1 MKEENEQ
8 VKEKKQPH
16 KIGKTFALH
25 ELKYAYRRI
34 LNSFGE
40 KIKIIHPDVITL
52 MAFFVTLAAGILYG
66 KSGEMPVFLIIGI
79 VLIIVRMT
87 FDTLDGL
94 IALKRNRTSMIGKL
108 VNALPDRYA
117 DMFILVGIAFSSL
130 CNTKIGMIASIT
142 VLLVSY
148 SGMLGKAIGVSWQ
161 SHGPLDKVDRL
172 VFIMVASLVQFILI
186 SMGRYEITILRASF
200 SVMEWCMLL
209 FILLGHI
216 TVLNRTIG
224 MIREILRIE
233 RGS

>member
-1 MKEENEQ
+1 MS
-8 VKEKKQPH
+8 KEKGNADEQSKQH
-16 KIGKTFALH
+16 KIGKTLALH
-25 ELKYAYRRI
+25 ELKYAYRRT

-40 KIKIIHPDVITL
+40 KIKFIHPDVITL
-52 MAFFVTLAAGILYG
+52 LAFFVTLVAGILYG
-66 KSGEMPVFLIIGI
+66 KSGELPIFLVIGI
-79 VLIIVRMT
+79 VLTLMRMT

-94 IALKRNRTSMIGKL
+94 IALKRNRTSMIGK
-108 VNALPDRYA
+108 VINALPDRYA

-161 SHGPLDKVDRL
+161 THGPLDKVDRL

-186 SMGRYEITILRASF
+186 KTGRYDITILKASF

-209 FILLGHI
+209 FILLGNI
-216 TVLNRTIG
+216 TVLNRTMG
-224 MIREILRIE
+224 MIREILRAE